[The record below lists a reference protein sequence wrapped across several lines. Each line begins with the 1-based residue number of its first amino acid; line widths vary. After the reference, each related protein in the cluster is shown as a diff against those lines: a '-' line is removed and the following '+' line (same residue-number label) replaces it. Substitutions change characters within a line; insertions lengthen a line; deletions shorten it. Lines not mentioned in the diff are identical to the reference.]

1 MAGSKP
7 IGLAWRSN
15 TLFIVS
21 TVGIGLFT
29 DLFLYGLVVPI
40 LPFILRDRVSLPEDQ
55 IQTYVSALLAAY
67 AGASVLFSP
76 PAGVIADKTS
86 SRQAPFL
93 LGLVALLAATLM
105 LFLGQSVPV
114 LILARVLQGVSGA
127 VVWTIGLALLL
138 DTVGPANLGK
148 TVGSIFGFISIGEL
162 AAPVLGGV
170 VYKKAGYPGVFGIGF
185 AILAIDFIMRLLLIE
200 KKTAA
205 KWEKQDNGTEDDTN
219 RQDDGT
225 ATGEDGDDNEEEP
238 LLRKKEEDNYKVPDG
253 QSKVVR
259 SFPILY
265 ILKDPRLLVA
275 LLLAFNQATLLA
287 TYDATIPTEAEELF
301 GFDSL
306 KSGLLFI
313 ALVLPY
319 LLLGPVAGWL
329 VDRYGPKPAAVLGFG
344 YLVPVL
350 ILLRLARPGGT
361 PEIVLFC
368 ALLSLCG
375 LGMAVIGS
383 PSIVEASY
391 VVSQYNNANPEFFGE
406 QGPYAQL
413 YGINSMVFSFG
424 LTVGPLVSGLLRDRI
439 GYGNMNAVVAGLCLV
454 TAVLSVIYV
463 GGKPNF
469 LRRK

>member
-1 MAGSKP
+1 MAKSKP
-7 IGLAWRSN
+7 IGLAWRSS

-40 LPFILRDRVSLPEDQ
+40 LPFILEDRISLPQDQ
-55 IQTYVSALLAAY
+55 IQSHVSALLAAY

-76 PAGVIADKTS
+76 AAGIIADRVPT
-86 SRQAPFL
+86 RQTPFL
-93 LGLVALLAATLM
+93 VGLVALLAATLM
-105 LFLGQSVPV
+105 LSLGQSIPV
-114 LILARVLQGVSGA
+114 LVVARILQGTSAA
-127 VVWTIGLALLL
+127 VVWTIGLALVL
-138 DTVGPANLGK
+138 DTVGPGNLGK
-148 TVGSIFGFISIGEL
+148 TIGSIFGFISIGEL

-170 VYKKAGYPGVFGIGF
+170 VYKKAGYPGVFGMGF

-205 KWEKQDNGTEDDTN
+205 KWHVDEPEASDDQGEQDRNAGDEED
-219 RQDDGT
+219 
-225 ATGEDGDDNEEEP
+225 ANEEEP
-238 LLRKKEEDNYKVPDG
+238 LLRKKEEDSYKVPEG
-253 QSKVVR
+253 QPKAVKA
-259 SFPILY
+259 FPILY
-265 ILKDPRLLVA
+265 CLKDPRLLTA

-287 TYDATIPTEAEELF
+287 TFDATVPTEAQQLF

-313 ALVLPY
+313 SLVLPY

-329 VDRYGPKPAAVLGFG
+329 VDRFGPKPAAVLGFG

-361 PEIVLFC
+361 SQIVIYC
-368 ALLSLCG
+368 VLLSLCG
-375 LGMAVIGS
+375 IGLAVIGS

-391 VVSQYNNANPEFFGE
+391 VVDMYNKTNPDFFGA

-413 YGINSMVFSFG
+413 YGINSMVFSLG
-424 LTVGPLVSGLLRDRI
+424 LTLGPLISGGLKDRI
-439 GYGNMNAVVAGLCLV
+439 GYGDMNVVVAMLCLV
-454 TAVLSVIYV
+454 TAFLSVVYV
-463 GGKPNF
+463 GGKPKV
-469 LRRK
+469 LQRR

>member
-1 MAGSKP
+1 MAGPKP

-40 LPFILRDRVSLPEDQ
+40 LPFILRDRVSLPEGQ

-205 KWEKQDNGTEDDTN
+205 KWEKQDNGTEDDAN

-259 SFPILY
+259 AFPILY

-287 TYDATIPTEAEELF
+287 TYDATIPTEAEQLF

-391 VVSQYNNANPEFFGE
+391 VVSQYDNANPKFFGE

-424 LTVGPLVSGLLRDRI
+424 LTVGPLISGLLRDRI
-439 GYGNMNAVVAGLCLV
+439 GYGNMNAVVAGLCLI

>member
-1 MAGSKP
+1 MAKSKP

-21 TVGIGLFT
+21 TVGIGLWT

-40 LPFILRDRVSLPEDQ
+40 LPFILQDRVNLPENQ
-55 IQTYVSALLAAY
+55 IQSYVSALLAAY
-67 AGASVLFSP
+67 AGAAVLFSP
-76 PAGVIADKTS
+76 PAGVIADRVPT
-86 SRQAPFL
+86 RQAPFL
-93 LGLVALLAATLM
+93 VGLVALLAATLM
-105 LFLGQSVPV
+105 LLLGQSVAV

-138 DTVGPANLGK
+138 DTVGPENLGK
-148 TVGSIFGFISIGEL
+148 TIGSIFGFISIGEL

-170 VYKKAGYPGVFGIGF
+170 LYKKAGYPGVFGIGF

-205 KWEKQDNGTEDDTN
+205 QWKNKDIDGSD
-219 RQDDGT
+219 RQDGEA
-225 ATGEDGDDNEEEP
+225 ATGEDGDVDEEQP
-238 LLRKKEEDNYKVPDG
+238 LLRKQEEDNYKVPEG
-253 QSKVVR
+253 QSKVIR
-259 SFPILY
+259 SYPILY
-265 ILKDPRLLVA
+265 ILKDPRLLTA
-275 LLLAFNQATLLA
+275 LLLALNQATLLA
-287 TYDATIPTEAEELF
+287 TFDATIPTEAKQLF

-319 LLLGPVAGWL
+319 LLLGPIAGWL
-329 VDRYGPKPAAVLGFG
+329 VDKYGPKPAAVLGFG

-361 PEIVLFC
+361 SEIVIYC

-375 LGMAVIGS
+375 LGLAIIGS

-391 VVSQYNNANPEFFGE
+391 VVSQYDKANPKFFGE

-424 LTVGPLVSGLLRDRI
+424 LTVGPLISGGLKDQI
-439 GYGNMNAVVAGLCLV
+439 GYGNMNAVVAMLCLI
-454 TAVLSVIYV
+454 TAILSVVFV
-463 GGKPNF
+463 GGKPKF
-469 LRRK
+469 LRKR